1 MTFNARY
8 VDTVRLLLEILPM
21 VFASGRFAM
30 KGGTAINLFVQD
42 MPRLSV
48 DIDLVWVD
56 PTPDREADLAGIT
69 GELSCLAAALSK
81 QGLQVQW
88 PTRLDGEEVRLLAAR
103 KTTRVKVEANAVF
116 RGTLLPVRSSP
127 LTAAAAEIF
136 DSDVAVPT
144 LAVEEL
150 YGSKLVAAMDRQHPR
165 DLFDVIGMW
174 QRFGWNS
181 RVVDCFVGYLAGHN
195 RPVHEVLFSAPRS
208 LQLSYGNEFRGMTRT
223 PVSQSELESVQR
235 QLLAELPGQLT
246 KAHREFLASLVR
258 AEPDWSLMP
267 FAHLRHLPAVRWK
280 LDNLAVLRKK
290 QPAKFEEQYRKLM
303 EGLER

>member
-8 VDTVRLLLEILPM
+8 VDTVRLLLDILPK

-69 GELSCLAAALSK
+69 GELSRMAVELGR
-81 QGLQVQW
+81 QGLHVQW
-88 PTRLDGEEVRLLAAR
+88 SKRVDGEEVRLLAAR
-103 KTTRVKVEANAVF
+103 RTTRVKVEANAVF
-116 RGTLLPVRSSP
+116 RGTLLPIRILP
-127 LTAAAAEIF
+127 LTATAAEVF
-136 DSDVAVPT
+136 DRDLAVPA

-174 QRFGWNS
+174 RQLGWNV
-181 RVVDCFVGYLAGHN
+181 RVIDCFVGYLVGHN
-195 RPVHEVLFSAPRS
+195 RPVHEVLFAAPRS

-223 PVSQSELESVQR
+223 SVSQSELESVQR
-235 QLLAELPGQLT
+235 QLLAELPQQLT
-246 KAHREFLASLVR
+246 NAHREFLASLVR
-258 AEPDWSLMP
+258 GSRIGP
-267 FAHLRHLPAVRWK
+267 
-280 LDNLAVLRKK
+280 
-290 QPAKFEEQYRKLM
+290 
-303 EGLER
+303 

>member
-8 VDTVRLLLEILPM
+8 VDTVRLLLDILPT

-69 GELSCLAAALSK
+69 SELSHMAAALSK

-103 KTTRVKVEANAVF
+103 RTTRVKVEANAVF
-116 RGTLLPVRSSP
+116 RGTLLPVRALP

-174 QRFGWNS
+174 QRFGWTP
-181 RVVDCFVGYLAGHN
+181 RVIDCFVGYLAGHN
-195 RPVHEVLFSAPRS
+195 RPVHEVLFSSPRS
-208 LQLSYGNEFRGMTRT
+208 LQLSYGNEFRGMTRM

-235 QLLAELPGQLT
+235 QLVAELPRQLT
-246 KAHREFLASLVR
+246 HAHREFLASLVR

-267 FAHLRHLPAVRWK
+267 FDHLRHLPAVRWK
-280 LDNLAVLRKK
+280 LDNLAVLRRKH
-290 QPAKFEEQYRKLM
+290 PVKFAEQHQRLL
-303 EGLER
+303 EGLKR